1 MTICCPRVFKRYAK
15 RKTRNT
21 VLKVCLFGKYDP
33 QYHRYRVLKKGLQ
46 RCGIPFVE
54 CQTGK
59 CFDSSFKISL
69 FVLENLELA
78 RKLVESKRDFS
89 HIIVC
94 TDRFHVPLAYLYSR
108 IYHKKLIFDPVTL
121 WYATEVHEQCLVR
134 KLSIKA
140 KLLLMY
146 ERVGFKLPD
155 RILATTEEFKRFYS
169 RLFSLSLDRI
179 SVLPVG
185 GELTTGAYS
194 DKPSKGNT
202 FRVTYWG
209 KFLPQHGLEYVLQAA
224 KILERNTEIM
234 FIMVGSGFAWERIR
248 TLNTKMNLSNV
259 KLTGYLPGT
268 EFTEE
273 ISRAD
278 VVLGFFRKGG
288 RASRS
293 IGNKV
298 FEGFSLK
305 KPVITGSYPAIRH
318 YFSHK
323 ETLYMVQPENPNE
336 LAKGILELKNNPGL
350 RAQIGQN
357 GYECLKENFSEQKIG
372 ERLKD
377 ILHTI

>member
-1 MTICCPRVFKRYAK
+1 MTICCRRVFKRYAK
-15 RKTRNT
+15 RKIRNT

-33 QYHRYRVLKKGLQ
+33 QYHRYRVLRKGLQ

-59 CFDSSFKISL
+59 FFDSSFKVSL
-69 FVLENLELA
+69 FVLENLELL

-94 TDRFHVPLAYLYSR
+94 TDRFHVPLAYLYAR
-108 IYHKKLIFDPVTL
+108 IYHKKLIFDPVTS

-146 ERVGFKLPD
+146 ERVVFKLPD
-155 RILATTEEFKRFYS
+155 CILATTEEFKRFYS
-169 RLFSLSLDRI
+169 KLFSLSLDRI

-185 GELTTGAYS
+185 GELTTGACS
-194 DKPSKGNT
+194 DNPSKGDT

-209 KFLPQHGLEYVLQAA
+209 KFLPQHGLECVLQAA
-224 KILERNTEIM
+224 KILQENTDVI
-234 FIMVGSGFAWERIR
+234 FVMVGSGFAWERIR
-248 TLNTKMNLSNV
+248 RLSTEMNLSNV
-259 KLTGYLPGT
+259 IFTGYLPGT
-268 EFTEE
+268 KFAEE

-293 IGNKV
+293 IGNKI
-298 FEGFSLK
+298 FEGFSLR
-305 KPVITGSYPAIRH
+305 KPVITGSYPAIRR

-323 ETLYMVQPENPNE
+323 KTLYMVEPGNPKD
-336 LAKGILELKNNPGL
+336 LAKGIRELKNNPGI
-350 RAQIGQN
+350 RAQIAQN
-357 GYECLKENFSEQKIG
+357 GYDCLREDFSEQKIG

-377 ILHTI
+377 ILDEV